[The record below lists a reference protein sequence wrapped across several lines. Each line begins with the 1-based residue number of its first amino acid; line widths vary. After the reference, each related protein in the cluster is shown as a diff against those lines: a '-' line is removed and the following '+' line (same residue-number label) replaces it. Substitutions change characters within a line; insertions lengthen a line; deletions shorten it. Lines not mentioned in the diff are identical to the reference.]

1 MSILCDYE
9 IEELCEVVKVLRLKF
24 NFDVQNGFDKSIY
37 IGLNKNEH
45 QKIIY
50 CLSKHDSIDDFYKE
64 YHSIFS
70 PLEHKLNVPPLWNDF
85 ALEDVNFDNI
95 SKLINKPM
103 IFPFVNHSVNRNKQ
117 NEKILSYGLSSFGYD
132 FRIAPEFKIFTNI
145 NNTIVDPKA
154 FDENAFVN
162 FEGDVCI
169 IPPNSF
175 VLART
180 VEMFHMPDDVVGIC
194 VGKSTIAR
202 VGINCLVTPV
212 EPGWS
217 GFLTLEFANTT
228 PLPAKLYA
236 NEGGLQIEFFR
247 GKRPRVT
254 YSDRGGKYQNQS
266 KEITLPKV

>member
-1 MSILCDYE
+1 MTILCDHE
-9 IEELCEVVKVLRLKF
+9 IEDLCSFRTMEMTLSDGRVVVSITK
-24 NFDVQNGFDKSIY
+24 DKSNTQRDKEDY
-37 IGLNKNEH
+37 IFETNIPSNSLKVVDL
-45 QKIIY
+45 IIR
-50 CLSKHDSIDDFYKE
+50 DTVIDDFAKA
-64 YHSIFS
+64 
-70 PLEHKLNVPPLWNDF
+70 NND
-85 ALEDVNFDNI
+85 ER
-95 SKLINKPM
+95 PM
-103 IFPFVNHSVNRNKQ
+103 IFPFVNHSVNRNEN

-154 FDENAFVN
+154 FDEKAFVHY
-162 FEGDVCI
+162 EGDVCI

-212 EPGWS
+212 EPGWN
-217 GFLTLEFANTT
+217 GYLTLEFANTT

-236 NEGGLQIEFFR
+236 NEGGLQIQFYR

-254 YSDRGGKYQNQS
+254 YSDRGGKYQGQ
-266 KEITLPKV
+266 KPEVTLPKT

>member
-1 MSILCDYE
+1 MTILCDHE
-9 IEELCEVVKVLRLKF
+9 IEQLCQVSAVLEVEQSGQV
-24 NFDVQNGFDKSIY
+24 SIY
-37 IGLNKNEH
+37 IGLEDFQLKWFLEKIPYNE
-45 QKIIY
+45 KITSDKFEHLFTLE
-50 CLSKHDSIDDFYKE
+50 LSNRVGKSFQDEITSIKLVDLNLDNVLK
-64 YHSIFS
+64 
-70 PLEHKLNVPPLWNDF
+70 LET
-85 ALEDVNFDNI
+85 
-95 SKLINKPM
+95 KPM
-103 IFPFVNHSVNRNKQ
+103 IFPFVNHSVNRNEK

-154 FDENAFVN
+154 FDEKAFVHH
-162 FEGDVCI
+162 EGDVCI

-212 EPGWS
+212 EPGWN
-217 GFLTLEFANTT
+217 GYLTLEFANTT

-236 NEGGLQIEFFR
+236 NEGGLQIQFYR

-254 YSDRGGKYQNQS
+254 YSDRGGKYQGQ
-266 KEITLPKV
+266 KPEVTLPKT

>member
-1 MSILCDYE
+1 MTILCDHE
-9 IEELCEVVKVLRLKF
+9 IEQLCQISAVLEVEQVGE
-24 NFDVQNGFDKSIY
+24 QIEY
-37 IGLNKNEH
+37 IPLNKHQLKWFVDLKQIPYNE
-45 QKIIY
+45 KVN
-50 CLSKHDSIDDFYKE
+50 SVSF
-64 YHSIFS
+64 
-70 PLEHKLNVPPLWNDF
+70 EHLF
-85 ALEDVNFDNI
+85 ALSMSNELGKSFQKEITSIKLVDLNLDNI
-95 SKLINKPM
+95 TKITKIAKKPM
-103 IFPFVNHSVNRNKQ
+103 IFPFVSHSVNRNEK

-154 FDENAFVN
+154 FDEKAFVHY
-162 FEGDVCI
+162 EGDVCI

-212 EPGWS
+212 EPGWN
-217 GFLTLEFANTT
+217 GYLTLEFANTT

-236 NEGGLQIEFFR
+236 NEGGLQIQFYR

-254 YSDRGGKYQNQS
+254 YSDRGGKYQGQ
-266 KEITLPKV
+266 KPEVTLPKT